1 MNGSG
6 FMAKHSG
13 RVGMPRFLFMN
24 RFRSILLA
32 ILPIV
37 VTACAMGEFHETALY
52 TQETND
58 GDGYCHKVFQPIG
71 PTDLIRPTQSR
82 AGDFINYSGP
92 CDGLT
97 VEEQARKQRRFE
109 QFRFG
114 RDFMPG

>member
-1 MNGSG
+1 
-6 FMAKHSG
+6 
-13 RVGMPRFLFMN
+13 MN
-24 RFRSILLA
+24 RLRSILLA
-32 ILPIV
+32 MLPLV
-37 VTACAMGEFHETALY
+37 MTGCAVGEFHQTTVYKEDT
-52 TQETND
+52 TN
-58 GDGYCHKVFQPIG
+58 GYCHKVFQPIG

-82 AGDFINYSGP
+82 AGDYISYSGP